1 MAQYAQLA
9 DCTDP
14 SIRVS
19 AEHLDGAYVQ
29 VDADLWAK
37 GIDPAE
43 VLDEAG
49 QVRQAAA
56 GLLRQL
62 AVAYASEQAARE
74 QARGEGTLLTEKANG
89 YAAQAKT
96 INSKVSRAAL
106 GLLAPGEEQRPG
118 VGLASIEIGRG

>member
-1 MAQYAQLA
+1 MAQYTQLA

-14 SIRVS
+14 SVRVS
-19 AEHLDGAYVQ
+19 AEHLDAAYVL

-43 VLDEAG
+43 VLTTQG
-49 QVRQAAA
+49 LVKPQAAP
-56 GLLRQL
+56 LLRLL
-62 AVAYASEQAARE
+62 AVAYASEAAARE
-74 QARGEGTLLTEKANG
+74 QAVGQGSWLLDKADG
-89 YAAQAKT
+89 YARQAKG
-96 INSKVSRAAL
+96 INAKLTRAAL